1 MSGYSHSEVRVHLQN
16 CQLAEGL
23 RQTQISSSSTAAQV
37 RTAEATYFRTC
48 LASARANS
56 VSTSP
61 FVTALY
67 ELGFGG
73 Q

>member
-1 MSGYSHSEVRVHLQN
+1 MGSYSWNENATHRMN
-16 CQLAEGL
+16 CQVAEGL
-23 RQTQISSSSTAAQV
+23 KQTQISSSSTAAQV

-48 LASARANS
+48 LASAKTNN

>member
-1 MSGYSHSEVRVHLQN
+1 MGGYSWNENATHRMN
-16 CQLAEGL
+16 CQVAEGVK
-23 RQTQISSSSTAAQV
+23 QTSISASSTAAQV
-37 RTAEATYFRTC
+37 RAAEAVYFRSC
-48 LASARANS
+48 LASAKANG

-61 FVTALY
+61 FVEALY